1 MLILENSISECY
13 SVQKEPIT
21 TYKKIPWG
29 DDRMVEIYLL
39 EQLDAFARH
48 GTLSAASEELHI
60 SQPALTRSMKKIEE
74 ELGVTLFERHKN
86 RLILNENGKLAAER
100 AAHVLE
106 EDRDMVRIVQAFDKS
121 HRTIALGSCAPV
133 PAYELTPHL
142 QQMFTDM
149 TISTDTRSDD
159 VLLKGLFDGT
169 YQMIVLHEKP
179 QDDGLITRECGHE
192 SLSVSVPPA
201 HPLAAF
207 DSISFADL
215 EDIPMLQYTKVG
227 FWYDLTLRMIPHPHL
242 LLQDSR
248 DAFTEIANASALPT
262 FFSSW
267 FNKFE
272 QRGTKN
278 RKIIPLS
285 DPEASVTYYLVCLK
299 EEYPRFRSFFS
310 HIPEWAW

>member
-1 MLILENSISECY
+1 MI
-13 SVQKEPIT
+13 
-21 TYKKIPWG
+21 
-29 DDRMVEIYLL
+29 EIYLL
-39 EQLDAFARH
+39 EQLDAFARN

-86 RLILNENGKLAAER
+86 RLELNENGKLAAER

-106 EDRDMVRIVQAFDKS
+106 EDRDMVRIIQAFDRS

-142 QQMFTDM
+142 QHMYNEM
-149 TISTDTRSDD
+149 TISSDVKTDD
-159 VLLKGLFDGT
+159 VLMQGLRNST
-169 YQMIVLHEKP
+169 YQLIVLHENL
-179 QDDGLITRECGHE
+179 QDDDLVIKECGHE

-215 EDIPMLQYTKVG
+215 EGVPMLQYSKVG
-227 FWYDLTLRMIPHPHL
+227 FWYDLTLRKVPNPHL
-242 LLQDSR
+242 LLQENR
-248 DAFTEIANASALPT
+248 ETFTEIANASALPT

-267 FNKFE
+267 FDKFE
-272 QRGTKN
+272 QRNTSD
-278 RKIIPLS
+278 RKIIPIT
-285 DPEASVTYYLVCLK
+285 DPEASITYYLACLK
-299 EEYPRFRSFFS
+299 KEYPRFRSFFS
-310 HIPEWAW
+310 HLKEWEF

>member
-1 MLILENSISECY
+1 
-13 SVQKEPIT
+13 
-21 TYKKIPWG
+21 
-29 DDRMVEIYLL
+29 MVEIYLL
-39 EQLDAFARH
+39 EQLDAFARN

-74 ELGVTLFERHKN
+74 EIGVTLFERHKN
-86 RLILNENGKLAAER
+86 RLLLNENGKLAAER

-106 EDRDMVRIVQAFDKS
+106 EDRDLVQIVQAFDRS
-121 HRTIALGSCAPV
+121 HRTIALGCCAPV

-142 QQMFTDM
+142 QQMYTDM
-149 TISTDTRSDD
+149 TISTDTNTDAILMQG
-159 VLLKGLFDGT
+159 LLSGT
-169 YQMIVLHEKP
+169 YQLIVLHEKP
-179 QDDGLITRECGHE
+179 QDDNLIVQECGHE

-215 EDIPMLQYTKVG
+215 DDIPMLQYTKVG
-227 FWYDLTLRMIPHPHL
+227 FWYELTLRKIPHPHL
-242 LLQDSR
+242 LLQESR
-248 DAFTEIANASALPT
+248 DTFTEIANASALPT

-267 FNKFE
+267 FDKFE
-272 QRGTKN
+272 GRRGEN

-299 EEYPRFRSFFS
+299 REYPRFRSFFA
-310 HIPEWAW
+310 HLKEWEW

>member
-1 MLILENSISECY
+1 MTHN
-13 SVQKEPIT
+13 
-21 TYKKIPWG
+21 G
-29 DDRMVEIYLL
+29 DIRMIEIYLL

-74 ELGVTLFERHKN
+74 ELGVTLFERQKN
-86 RLILNENGKLAAER
+86 RLTLNENGKLAAER

-106 EDRDMVRIVQAFDKS
+106 EDRDMVRIVQAFDRS

-142 QQMFTDM
+142 QQMYTDM
-149 TISTDTRSDD
+149 TISSDTKTDDI
-159 VLLKGLFDGT
+159 LMQGLMNNT
-169 YQMIVLHEKP
+169 YQLIVLHEEP
-179 QDDGLITRECGHE
+179 QDESLFFKECGHE

-215 EDIPMLQYTKVG
+215 EGIPMLQYTKVG
-227 FWYDLTLRMIPHPHL
+227 FWYDLTLRKVPNPHL

-248 DAFTEIANASALPT
+248 ETFTEIANASALPT

-267 FNKFE
+267 FDKFE
-272 QRGTKN
+272 QRGNEN
-278 RKIIPLS
+278 RKIIPLR

-299 EEYPRFRSFFS
+299 KEYPRFRSFFS
-310 HIPEWAW
+310 HISEWAW